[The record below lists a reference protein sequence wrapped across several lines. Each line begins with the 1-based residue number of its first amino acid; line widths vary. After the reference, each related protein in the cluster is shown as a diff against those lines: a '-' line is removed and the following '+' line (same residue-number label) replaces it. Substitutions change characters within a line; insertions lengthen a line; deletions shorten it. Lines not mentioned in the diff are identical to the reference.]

1 MRYKRPFRPSIAMDL
16 KELSAKLGLSQT
28 TVSRALN
35 GYSDVSER
43 TRERVMQAA
52 QEYGY
57 RPNGAARRLA
67 TGKAD
72 AVGIVYPTGSGD
84 LGDPRFVE
92 VVAGMTDRFAQAG
105 VDVLI
110 ASARP
115 ADELA
120 TYERLLKARRVDG
133 FIVPHTR
140 MDDAR
145 IEHLKASGAPFVA
158 YGRTA
163 RPDDYAWFDF
173 DNEAGTALAVARL
186 ADLGH
191 KDIAY
196 VHAPLD
202 LTFAHQRHQGFL
214 RGLREAGLKPV
225 ARHVVAAGFSRRG
238 GHEAMQALLKQQP
251 LPSAVIVDNNI
262 CGVGVV
268 RALLDAGLAPGR
280 DISVIVYDGMPADTL
295 LGGIAITAIAQ
306 PEAHA
311 AGVQLAELM
320 LGVVDGKP
328 LKQLQVLWQPKLA
341 PGASDGPA
349 PQRRPP
355 TRAAKLS

>member
-202 LTFAHQRHQGFL
+202 LTFSYQRHQGFL

-268 RALLDAGLAPGR
+268 RALLDVGLAPGR

>member
-1 MRYKRPFRPSIAMDL
+1 MDL
-16 KELSAKLGLSQT
+16 KELSARLGLSQT

-43 TRERVMQAA
+43 TRERVMAA
-52 QEYGY
+52 AREFGY

-72 AVGIVYPTGSGD
+72 AIGIVYPTGSGD
-84 LGDPRFVE
+84 LGDPRFIE

-145 IEHLKASGAPFVA
+145 IEHLLASGVPFVA

-163 RPDDYAWFDF
+163 KPGGYAWFDF
-173 DNEAGTALAVARL
+173 DNEAGTALAVQRL

-191 KDIAY
+191 EDIAY

-214 RGLREAGLKPV
+214 RGLREAKLKPDK
-225 ARHVVAAGFSRRG
+225 RHLVEAVFSRRG
-238 GHEAMQALLKQQP
+238 GYDTMQALLKQEP

-268 RALLDAGLAPGR
+268 RALLDAGLVLGR
-280 DISVIVYDGMPADTL
+280 DISVIVYDGMPVDTI
-295 LGGIAITAIAQ
+295 LGTTAITAIAQ
-306 PEAHA
+306 PEANA
-311 AGVQLAELM
+311 SGVQLAELM
-320 LGVVDGKP
+320 LGLVEGKP
-328 LKQLQVLWQPKLA
+328 LQQLQVLWQPQLA
-341 PGASDGPA
+341 LGASDGPKA
-349 PQRRPP
+349 GQGAVRRAK
-355 TRAAKLS
+355 RAG

>member
-1 MRYKRPFRPSIAMDL
+1 MDL

-52 QEYGY
+52 QEFGY

-72 AVGIVYPTGSGD
+72 AIGIVYPTGSGD

-92 VVAGMTDRFAQAG
+92 VVAGMTDRFAEAG

-163 RPDDYAWFDF
+163 KPDDYAWFDF

-186 ADLGH
+186 AGLGH
-191 KDIAY
+191 RDIAY

-202 LTFAHQRHQGFL
+202 LTFAFQRHQGFL
-214 RGLREAGLKPV
+214 GGLREAGLKPV

-268 RALLDAGLAPGR
+268 RALLDAGLVPGR
-280 DISVIVYDGMPADTL
+280 DLSVIVYDGMPADTL

-320 LGVVDGKP
+320 LGVVGGKP
-328 LKQLQVLWQPKLA
+328 LQQLQVLWQPKIA

-349 PQRRPP
+349 PTRPAKA
-355 TRAAKLS
+355 RAAKLS